1 MSNTNAARLDIAG
14 NAVVINQLTVQ
25 DKDLTREAQRWTTGE
40 RGPVV
45 DDPEILVT
53 ADMSAFVTEALKIGA
68 HALSAIGQ
76 SQDSGH
82 WSA

>member
-1 MSNTNAARLDIAG
+1 MSNPNAAQLDIAA

-45 DDPEILVT
+45 DDADVLAA
-53 ADMSAFVTEALKIGA
+53 ADMSDYVTEALKIGA
-68 HALSAIGQ
+68 HAL
-76 SQDSGH
+76 
-82 WSA
+82 